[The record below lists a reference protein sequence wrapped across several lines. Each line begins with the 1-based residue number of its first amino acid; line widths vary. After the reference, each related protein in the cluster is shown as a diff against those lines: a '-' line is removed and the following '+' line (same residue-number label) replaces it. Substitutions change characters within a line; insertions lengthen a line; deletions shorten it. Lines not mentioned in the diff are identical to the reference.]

1 MFFFSRLSAP
11 ACLRRRGRARN
22 IHEWHPERSTSG
34 PVLIIVSLDDQVAY
48 VYRNGIE
55 IGRTAVSTGKPGH
68 RTPTGIFT
76 ILNKDKDHHS
86 STYNNAPMPYSER
99 LTWSGVALHAGILPG
114 YPSSHGCVHLP
125 LEFSKQV
132 WTATEKGSVV
142 VIAQVGR
149 AKAES
154 DVPLEKL
161 LNLEKGP
168 AAAAAADPGET
179 FWKPELSKE
188 GAVALVVS
196 SADKQIE
203 VFRNG
208 VLIGKAPVVFSDP
221 AAKLPHAIYL
231 RLAPVKGKELPHW
244 VTVDVAKEDSA
255 VSVDHLV
262 KNGVKLPSSFEKEV
276 KKFVAPGTFLVT
288 TPLSQSGRAEGGMVL
303 VQANDA
309 ADPKNP
315 GRPAAGFQ
323 TQQTK

>member
-1 MFFFSRLSAP
+1 
-11 ACLRRRGRARN
+11 
-22 IHEWHPERSTSG
+22 
-34 PVLIIVSLDDQVAY
+34 
-48 VYRNGIE
+48 
-55 IGRTAVSTGKPGH
+55 VSTGKPGH

-114 YPSSHGCVHLP
+114 YPSSHGCIHLP

-132 WTATEKGSVV
+132 WTVTEKGSVV

-149 AKAES
+149 EKAES

-168 AAAAAADPGET
+168 AGAATADPGET

-196 SADKQIE
+196 SEDKQIE

-208 VLIGKAPVVFSDP
+208 VLIGRSPVSFSDP

-244 VTVDVAKEDSA
+244 VTVDVAKGDSA
-255 VSVDHLV
+255 VSVDKLV
-262 KNGVKLPSSFEKEV
+262 KSGIKIPPSFEKEV
-276 KKFVAPGTFLVT
+276 KELVVPGTLLVT
-288 TPLSQSGRAEGGMVL
+288 TPLSQSGRVESGMVL

-309 ADPKNP
+309 VNTKNP

-323 TQQTK
+323 TQQKK